1 MKVHCLFEQS
11 GTFKNEFKKLGIEAY
26 DYDIQNNYGETDH
39 VIDLFNEIEV
49 AYTHTHTHT
58 VFDDIG
64 KDDLIMAFFP
74 CVRFEDQILLYFRG
88 DSFGDKNKPISD
100 LMERD
105 ITLMDELAHLY
116 KLVNMMFIVCI
127 RKELRLIMENPYS
140 SQHFLKNYWCYKPS
154 VVDLD
159 RRKRGDYYKKPTQ
172 FWFLN
177 VEPKLN
183 LVMDYIPRN
192 SIGAKDAIRKMTKKD
207 WEKTGATSIKEAR
220 SMIHPEYANRFI
232 REFIIT
238 QGEDSE

>member
-11 GTFKNEFKKLGIEAY
+11 GTFKNEFKKLGYEAY

-49 AYTHTHTHT
+49 AYTHTRTHT
-58 VFDDIG
+58 MFDDIG

-154 VVDLD
+154 FVDLD

-177 VEPKLN
+177 VEPRLN

-192 SIGAKDAIRKMTKKD
+192 SIGAKDAIRYMTKKD
-207 WEKTGATSIKEAR
+207 WEKTGATSKKEAR

-238 QGEDSE
+238 QTEEQ

>member
-1 MKVHCLFEQS
+1 MKAHCLFEQS
-11 GTFKNEFKKLGIEAY
+11 GTFKNEFKKLGYEAY

-49 AYTHTHTHT
+49 AYTHTHAHT
-58 VFDDIG
+58 MFDDIG

-154 VVDLD
+154 IVDLD

-177 VEPKLN
+177 VEPRLN

-192 SIGAKDAIRKMTKKD
+192 SIGAKDAIRCMTKKD

-232 REFIIT
+232 REFILKDET
-238 QGEDSE
+238 

>member
-11 GTFKNEFKKLGIEAY
+11 GTFKNEFKKLGYEAY

-49 AYTHTHTHT
+49 AYTHTQTHT

-154 VVDLD
+154 VVDHD

-192 SIGAKDAIRKMTKKD
+192 SIGAKDAIRTMTKKN
-207 WEKTGATSIKEAR
+207 WEKTGATSLKEAR
-220 SMIHPEYANRFI
+220 SMIHPEYASRFI
-232 REFIIT
+232 REFIIN
-238 QGEDSE
+238 ENN

>member
-11 GTFKNEFKKLGIEAY
+11 GTFKNEFKKLGYEAY

-58 VFDDIG
+58 MFDDIG
-64 KDDLIMAFFP
+64 KDDLIIAFFP

-88 DSFGDKNKPISD
+88 DAFGDKNKPISD

-105 ITLMDELAHLY
+105 ITLMDELTHLY
-116 KLVNMMFIVCI
+116 KLVNMMFIICI

-154 VVDLD
+154 IVDLD

-192 SIGAKDAIRKMTKKD
+192 SIGAKDAIKTMTKKD
-207 WEKTGATSIKEAR
+207 WGKTGATSIKEAR

-232 REFIIT
+232 REFILDET
-238 QGEDSE
+238 QLEN